1 MGKNRGCD
9 HGLGGRDNEKSRQ
22 RRAKRAAV
30 TKKIALSSLKG
41 GPKKREIVF
50 DEAARVDFLTG
61 FRKRK
66 QERRKYGLTKQIEK
80 EQKHHK
86 DEVKSRRQ
94 AVKEVRSESGLKLDE
109 IIDELKV
116 GEKQLGAK
124 IGKQMVFQDD
134 QTVSMFGDAVL
145 VVVDTAG
152 LADQLEQHSFPADQ
166 TSTVGSVGAV
176 GAGRA
181 PTGGGPKGQQF
192 GKSSS
197 NQKKYVDH
205 KKPPGPKTF
214 ISSER
219 KRKSGV

>member
-80 EQKHHK
+80 EQKNHK
-86 DEVKSRRQ
+86 DEIKSRRQ
-94 AVKEVRSESGLKLDE
+94 AVKEVRSESGQKLDE

-116 GEKQLGAK
+116 GERQIGAK
-124 IGKQMVFQDD
+124 IGKQMVFEDD
-134 QTVSMFGDAVL
+134 QTMSMFGDAVT

-152 LADQLEQHSFPADQ
+152 LADQLDQHAFPADN
-166 TSTVGSVGAV
+166 TAAV

-181 PTGGGPKGQQF
+181 SAGAGSNSKHGQQL
-192 GKSSS
+192 GRSSA
-197 NQKKYVDH
+197 NPRKYADH
-205 KKPPGPKTF
+205 KKPPGPKTYT
-214 ISSER
+214 SSER
-219 KRKSGV
+219 KRKSGQ

>member
-41 GPKKREIVF
+41 GPKKREVIF
-50 DEAARVDFLTG
+50 DEDARVDFLTG

-94 AVKEVRSESGLKLDE
+94 AVKEVRSESGQKLDE
-109 IIDELKV
+109 IIDELKD
-116 GEKQLGAK
+116 GERLIGAA

-134 QTVSMFGDAVL
+134 QTVSMFGDAVT

-152 LADQLEQHSFPADQ
+152 LADQLEQHSFPADK
-166 TSTVGSVGAV
+166 STVAV
-176 GAGRA
+176 GTTKTAGAA
-181 PTGGGPKGQQF
+181 PKRTQPY
-192 GKSSS
+192 GKSSFS
-197 NQKKYVDH
+197 QTKFTDH
-205 KKPPGPKTF
+205 KKPTGKSFTKHQ
-214 ISSER
+214 SSES
-219 KRKSGV
+219 KRK

>member
-1 MGKNRGCD
+1 MGTKRGCD

-41 GPKKREIVF
+41 GPKKREIIF

-86 DEVKSRRQ
+86 DEIKSRRQ
-94 AVKEVRSESGLKLDE
+94 AVKEVRSESGQKLDE

-116 GEKQLGAK
+116 GERKIGAK
-124 IGKQMVFQDD
+124 IGKQMVFEDD
-134 QTVSMFGDAVL
+134 QTMSMFGDAVT

-152 LADQLEQHSFPADQ
+152 LADQLEQHSFPAD
-166 TSTVGSVGAV
+166 SAAV
-176 GAGRA
+176 GVAAGA
-181 PTGGGPKGQQF
+181 PGAAKRTQPYGKPS
-192 GKSSS
+192 KSSS
-197 NQKKYVDH
+197 NPKKFVDH
-205 KKPPGPKTF
+205 KKQLVGKNGKILLP
-214 ISSER
+214 SSER
-219 KRKSGV
+219 KATRK

>member
-41 GPKKREIVF
+41 GPKKREVIF
-50 DEAARVDFLTG
+50 DENARVDFLTG

-94 AVKEVRSESGLKLDE
+94 AVKEVRSESGQKLDE
-109 IIDELKV
+109 IIDELKD
-116 GEKQLGAK
+116 GERLLGAA
-124 IGKQMVFQDD
+124 IGKQMLFQDD
-134 QTVSMFGDAVL
+134 QTVSMFGDAVT

-152 LADQLEQHSFPADQ
+152 LADQLEQHSFPADK
-166 TSTVGSVGAV
+166 STVVGTAKV
-176 GAGRA
+176 AGTASKRTQ
-181 PTGGGPKGQQF
+181 PY
-192 GKSSS
+192 GKSSLS
-197 NQKKYVDH
+197 QKKSTDH
-205 KKPPGPKTF
+205 KKPSGKYQ
-214 ISSER
+214 SSES
-219 KRKSGV
+219 KRK